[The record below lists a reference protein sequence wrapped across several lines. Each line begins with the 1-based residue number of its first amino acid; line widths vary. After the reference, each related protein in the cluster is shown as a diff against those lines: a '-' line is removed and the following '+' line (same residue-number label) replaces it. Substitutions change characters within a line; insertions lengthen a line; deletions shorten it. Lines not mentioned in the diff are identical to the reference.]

1 MTILE
6 LLKSKGYAP
15 GDYFNVCRTC
25 GKEFVGDKR
34 AITCAGCASEQ
45 VGTVAEPNAHSV
57 LAEVRAKLDKRVFY
71 IEKDIEY
78 HNECLLYEDVI
89 KILSEHL
96 R

>member
-1 MTILE
+1 VCDVANEEGIMTILE

-45 VGTVAEPNAHSV
+45 VGAVAKPETPCCT
-57 LAEVRAKLDKRVFY
+57 
-71 IEKDIEY
+71 KDG
-78 HNECLLYEDVI
+78 D
-89 KILSEHL
+89 
-96 R
+96 